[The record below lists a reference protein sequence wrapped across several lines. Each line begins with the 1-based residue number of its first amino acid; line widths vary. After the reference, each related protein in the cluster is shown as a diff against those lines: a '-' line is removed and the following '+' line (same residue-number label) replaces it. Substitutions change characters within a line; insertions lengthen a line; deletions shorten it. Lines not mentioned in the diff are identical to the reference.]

1 MSDFIDGKALRQL
14 LLGKKVDRDADTHT
28 NATHAHFEI
37 HTGRVLMTGLVGK
50 CTVVSA
56 ANDTIWEAV
65 PTTGTAQ
72 PVCGILDIDPVAVG
86 DSMTITG
93 KANDAMTY
101 NASASGL
108 PMMTYGGVVLNVGTL
123 NLHPA
128 AADGASSWT
137 LFYVPID
144 DGAHVVATAI

>member
-1 MSDFIDGKALRQL
+1 MSDFLDGKALRQL
-14 LLGKKVDRDADTHT
+14 KLGKMVTRAADTHT

-37 HTGRVLMTGLVGK
+37 HTGRVLLTGLVGK
-50 CTVVSA
+50 CTAVSG
-56 ANDTIWEAV
+56 ANNTIWEAV
-65 PTTGTAQ
+65 PTTGTTQ
-72 PVCGILDIDPVAVG
+72 PVCAILDIDPVAVG

-93 KANDAMTY
+93 KADEAMTY

-108 PMMTYGGVVLNVGTL
+108 PMMAYGGVVLNVGTL

-128 AADGASSWT
+128 AADGASSWV
-137 LFYVPID
+137 LFYIPID